1 MNRIKESILS
11 MVVSDSFDIRTRNAG
26 VFRFPAAYRYEAHA
40 HCEIEINYINSGS
53 CKGFPYIRIHPRTLE
68 AGYRN
73 CPYEKSTFPLLFQE
87 D

>member
-11 MVVSDSFDIRTRNAG
+11 MVVSDSFEIRTRNAG

-53 CKGFPYIRIHPRTLE
+53 CIMGVE
-68 AGYRN
+68 GV
-73 CPYEKSTFPLLFQE
+73 LFH
-87 D
+87 